1 MKSTVLV
8 CCVAVT
14 CLAGCAGLPTAGP
27 TVSGVMDQAK
37 KEPRNFNMVEIDP
50 RVVSI
55 LESQSRAG
63 LPGRLGYYGRPPS
76 QTIAVGDTVAVSI
89 WQAGS
94 GPAFLAP
101 RVAPGT
107 GPTPNPQPGQEVVL
121 PDQVVGRDGA
131 ISVPYAGRVRV
142 AGRTPLQVQNTIE
155 HNLAEQVVQPQA
167 IVTVTRTVA
176 NTVTVS
182 GEDVVGQRVPLSA
195 GGDRVLDVIASAGGS
210 KLPVYDT
217 SVLIS
222 RNGRTAT
229 IPMTTLVSDPQ
240 DNIYAW
246 PGDVITIERTPK
258 TFSVFGAT
266 STNNQ
271 VPFGAPRLDLAQA
284 VAKAGGLID
293 LRADPEGVFLFRFES
308 PAVVNALGIPNLT
321 NQSGRESPVLYHLN
335 LRQVDGYYLA
345 DSFDIKNND
354 LIYVANAPLTQVQK
368 FFTMIGLITAPG
380 LSGAAAARP

>member
-1 MKSTVLV
+1 
-8 CCVAVT
+8 
-14 CLAGCAGLPTAGP
+14 
-27 TVSGVMDQAK
+27 MDQAK

-210 KLPVYDT
+210 KAPVYDT

-229 IPMTTLVSDPQ
+229 IPMASLVANPR

-246 PGDVITIERTPK
+246 PGDVITIERTPE

-266 STNNQ
+266 STNNK
-271 VPFGAPRLDLAQA
+271 VPFGAPQLDLAQA
-284 VAKAGGLID
+284 VAKSGGLID
-293 LRADPEGVFLFRFES
+293 LRADPEGVYLFRFES
-308 PAVVNALGIPNLT
+308 PAVVRALGLPRLV
-321 NQSGRESPVLYHLN
+321 NQAPGDAPVVYHLN
-335 LRQVDGYYLA
+335 LRQVDGYFLA
-345 DSFDIKNND
+345 DSFAMKNND

-368 FFTMIGLITAPG
+368 FFQTIGLIAAPG
-380 LSGAAAARP
+380 LSAAAARP